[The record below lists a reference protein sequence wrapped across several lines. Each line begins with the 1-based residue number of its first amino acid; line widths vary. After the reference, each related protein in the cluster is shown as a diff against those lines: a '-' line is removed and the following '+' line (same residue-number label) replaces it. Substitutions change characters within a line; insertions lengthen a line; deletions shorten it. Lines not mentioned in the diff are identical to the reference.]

1 MKTLLFAQKRGFC
14 YLLFLLLPLLSQA
27 NNLSP
32 EPNSDDSLSVWFE
45 PWMDRA
51 FIELGEIEQAYFD
64 DTEPLRMRLFD
75 VNLTLSDPRN
85 RTPECGFQLL
95 WEKIQLENT
104 LDELKEEHELKVLK
118 VRYRKSI
125 EIIKMLYEKIL
136 SMDHHL
142 SSLKAQQGLSN
153 LSNPHNYAEFKEAK
167 GAIEDRMKKK
177 SNLQMPILFQTNPFL
192 SAAFSIVGLAV
203 GGGED
208 KEKKESLEKIACILD
223 FTVRMHTDLNVIYYE
238 TGYLRDANLTL
249 KKECESL
256 FSDCARQVGYTIPLL
271 SCRDGDDWER
281 LYSVLDNYVSKAMG
295 ETSNAAANPG
305 GYPPPNPTLPD
316 PRLLAK
322 ATNNLQFSIDRVASF
337 IEKYGN
343 FVSQGG
349 EYYKKFSKIAGNYE
363 NEKTCASALPDQ
375 FKQLKNDID
384 ETFEK
389 FNSAYKMPEVQ
400 GSKLKDMLYGT
411 LID

>member
-1 MKTLLFAQKRGFC
+1 MKTKTFLRSAGFFFALLCLQNP
-14 YLLFLLLPLLSQA
+14 YVQA
-27 NNLSP
+27 KTSN
-32 EPNSDDSLSVWFE
+32 DSLSIWIE
-45 PWMDRA
+45 PWINTVA
-51 FIELGEIEQAYFD
+51 TELQVLERDFAD
-64 DTEPLRMRLFD
+64 HTEPFRMRLQD
-75 VNLTLSDPRN
+75 VNQTLADPRN

-95 WEKIQLENT
+95 WEKIQLEET
-104 LDELKEEHELKVLK
+104 LEAIQEEHELKLLK
-118 VRYRKSI
+118 LRFRKSI
-125 EIIKMLYEKIL
+125 EIVKMLYEKVL

-153 LSNPHNYAEFKEAK
+153 LSNPHNYPEFKETK
-167 GAIEDRMKKK
+167 GIIEDRMKKK
-177 SNLQMPILFQTNPFL
+177 FNFQMPTLFQTNPFL
-192 SAAFSIVGLAV
+192 SAAFSIVGMAV

-208 KEKKESLEKIACILD
+208 KEKKESIDKIACVLD
-223 FTVRMHTDLNVIYYE
+223 FTVRMHNDLNVIYYE

-256 FSDCARQVGYTIPLL
+256 FSDCARQVGYTIPLV

-281 LYSVLDNYVSKAMG
+281 LYGMLDAYVAKALG
-295 ETSNAAANPG
+295 ESTNTATTSSN
-305 GYPPPNPTLPD
+305 YPPPNNGLPPAPD
-316 PRLLAK
+316 PRLLGR
-322 ATNNLQFSIDRVASF
+322 ATTNLQFSIDRVGSF

-349 EYYKKFSKIAGNYE
+349 EYYKKFSKIASSYE
-363 NEKTCASALPDQ
+363 NEKTCATTLPDQ

-384 ETFEK
+384 ETLDK

-411 LID
+411 SID